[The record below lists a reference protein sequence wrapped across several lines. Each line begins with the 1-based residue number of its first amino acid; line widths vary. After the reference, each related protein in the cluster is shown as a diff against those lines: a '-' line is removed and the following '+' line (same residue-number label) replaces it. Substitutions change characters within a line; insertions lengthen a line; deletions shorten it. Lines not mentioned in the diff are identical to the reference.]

1 MKYRRDVIV
10 KHGCF
15 IGENDDYPQVTLVKV
30 YRMQGVILAIGIL
43 DTYGKFPEEKVKEN
57 IISNTIQKK

>member
-1 MKYRRDVIV
+1 MPAMKYRRDVIV

-30 YRMQGVILAIGIL
+30 YRMQGVIEFERIFLAYNFGFFVVFG
-43 DTYGKFPEEKVKEN
+43 TFFF
-57 IISNTIQKK
+57 